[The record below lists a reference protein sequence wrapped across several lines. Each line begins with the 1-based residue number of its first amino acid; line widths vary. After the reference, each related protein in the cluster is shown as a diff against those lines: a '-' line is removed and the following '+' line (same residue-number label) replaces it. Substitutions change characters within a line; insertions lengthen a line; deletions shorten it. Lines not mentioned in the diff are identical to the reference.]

1 MVNYNYYL
9 RAHEIKNKL
18 YHEAIKY
25 MQKEL
30 DKDEKEKESHVSE
43 GTPAKEDDDD
53 IMSDWAIWIKEHAT
67 YLDRYLLSILFNFLL
82 YIVEWLKRKVNY

>member
-9 RAHEIKNKL
+9 KAHEIKNKL

-30 DKDEKEKESHVSE
+30 DKDEKQKEQE

-53 IMSDWAIWIKEHAT
+53 IMSDWVA
-67 YLDRYLLSILFNFLL
+67 F
-82 YIVEWLKRKVNY
+82 